1 MECPR
6 RPCSRRQV
14 SRPRTPAKILRRSG
28 RRKRL
33 FQKSAIGAP
42 LGYGSLDTCLRWER
56 INCSTGMIAT
66 ADTDERH
73 SGKPESPDAL
83 PQQNRYP
90 KQVVASN
97 KMLPESRI
105 YGTATV
111 RTTAGINKAEDGG
124 RMDTEIG
131 FADALQRVF
140 PTTVSSDL
148 PFRGWICQETLCD
161 GSPVTFD
168 LRQCGSP
175 RARSTRFGS
184 YTSVAERSGARQGE
198 RAGQ

>member
-105 YGTATV
+105 YPCQRGQCIPLRRLKSADTCGVDDGAWAISRRWFSCEGRVWDSQPPSSVLRRKPQVLERYPIWCVNTLMV
-111 RTTAGINKAEDGG
+111 RGSVRLPRSSPDG
-124 RMDTEIG
+124 
-131 FADALQRVF
+131 
-140 PTTVSSDL
+140 
-148 PFRGWICQETLCD
+148 C
-161 GSPVTFD
+161 
-168 LRQCGSP
+168 
-175 RARSTRFGS
+175 
-184 YTSVAERSGARQGE
+184 
-198 RAGQ
+198 